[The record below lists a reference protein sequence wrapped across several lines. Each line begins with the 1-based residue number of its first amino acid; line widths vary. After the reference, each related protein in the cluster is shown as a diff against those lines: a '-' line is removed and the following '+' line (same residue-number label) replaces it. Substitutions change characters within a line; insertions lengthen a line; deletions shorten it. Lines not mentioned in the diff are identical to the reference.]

1 MDPALVIWCQKK
13 GQSYDTLYK
22 IPFCNRLQNPGPIY
36 NVSLCMKTLHRSY
49 KLLRLWFISYT
60 LYSGG
65 RNYRFNK
72 FQHEIFESIGKF
84 WYHQKKDIYDLT
96 ILHPGITHQ
105 GREQVGPDSTSPYI
119 FSEGRS
125 WDLLILT
132 PMVSTNVALKTH
144 LSETS

>member
-1 MDPALVIWCQKK
+1 MEAGIIGSTNFSTKSL
-13 GQSYDTLYK
+13 
-22 IPFCNRLQNPGPIY
+22 NPSENSDII
-36 NVSLCMKTLHRSY
+36 K
-49 KLLRLWFISYT
+49 
-60 LYSGG
+60 
-65 RNYRFNK
+65 
-72 FQHEIFESIGKF
+72 
-84 WYHQKKDIYDLT
+84 KKDIYDLT

-105 GREQVGPDSTSPYI
+105 GREQVGPDSTYPYI